1 MKKFTIQAI
10 FLLLVIGAGLFL
22 YSTNP
27 SLSNLPFLPQTT
39 VVKELQINEAKLKV
53 EIADTKEKR
62 SKGLGGRANLAE
74 DEGMLFV
81 FPKSDKYPFWMKG
94 LSFPIDFVWIRGD
107 KVVDILANVPSPSP
121 GQSDESL
128 PIYSSK
134 EEVDKVLE
142 VNSGAVQRL
151 NIKVGDS
158 VKIL

>member
-39 VVKELQINEAKLKV
+39 VVKELQINESKLKV

-62 SKGLGGRANLAE
+62 SKGLGGRASLAE

-107 KVVDILANVPSPSP
+107 KVVDILSDVPPPSP
-121 GQSDESL
+121 GQTDASL

-134 EEVDKVLE
+134 EEVEKVLE
-142 VNSGAVQRL
+142 VTSGTVQRL
-151 NIKVGDS
+151 NIKVGNS